1 MTPTLAPR
9 AGLATPERP
18 GGRASVTWVPQRAPG
33 RGDVRTMAARA
44 APGSGGPMKRSVEH
58 DHHDRAG
65 GRHPHEAPPDHAARA
80 AAEGHDDQAE
90 PAGHAAHDA
99 HADHAGH
106 SPEAFRGRFWVSL
119 LLTLPVLYLSEQL
132 QAWFGYRAVSFPGS
146 GWVNPLLG
154 TALFLYGGLVFLR
167 GARAELAA
175 RRPGMM
181 TLVSLAITVAYA
193 YSMAVAFGAPGMPF
207 FWELGTLVVIMLL
220 GHWLET
226 ASVQGASR
234 ALADLASLVPHV

>member
-1 MTPTLAPR
+1 
-9 AGLATPERP
+9 
-18 GGRASVTWVPQRAPG
+18 
-33 RGDVRTMAARA
+33 ARA

-90 PAGHAAHDA
+90 PAGHAAHAA

-132 QAWFGYRAVSFPGS
+132 QAWFGYRARSEERRVGKPGRA
-146 GWVNPLLG
+146 GRAPRHGQPNIATG
-154 TALFLYGGLVFLR
+154 Q
-167 GARAELAA
+167 AR
-175 RRPGMM
+175 
-181 TLVSLAITVAYA
+181 S
-193 YSMAVAFGAPGMPF
+193 
-207 FWELGTLVVIMLL
+207 W
-220 GHWLET
+220 
-226 ASVQGASR
+226 
-234 ALADLASLVPHV
+234 